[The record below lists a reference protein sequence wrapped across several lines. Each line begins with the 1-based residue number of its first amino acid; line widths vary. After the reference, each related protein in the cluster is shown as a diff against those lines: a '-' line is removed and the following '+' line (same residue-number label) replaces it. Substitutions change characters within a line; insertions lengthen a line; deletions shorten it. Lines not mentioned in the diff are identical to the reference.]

1 MVDPHETDQISFSE
15 TVKIFTSH
23 PAKMETMGSE
33 IGIEQISV
41 LEKFVTKAIEQEE
54 SQKKIMVK
62 LQERV
67 IEESRHGQLDNNT
80 EDQ

>member
-1 MVDPHETDQISFSE
+1 MVDPHETDQISF
-15 TVKIFTSH
+15 
-23 PAKMETMGSE
+23 AKMETMGSE